1 MVVEYRV
8 CVSFRGIY
16 TDVESVDA
24 GGRVYRRMF
33 DGDRT
38 VHVREV
44 GEYVSNYVRCVH
56 CFLRGIEFPLVG
68 GVDSIGVG
76 LRRSVSIGIGANNI
90 KLRKA
95 QNEFDNDVVLRVAGV
110 FCFFIGSIYNSR
122 GTEIFRQRHGSE
134 HKSTAHF
141 ALERVYG
148 VRVEHGGIFVNRED
162 IGVNDERRRS
172 GQRLVVDFH

>member
-1 MVVEYRV
+1 MTN
-8 CVSFRGIY
+8 Y
-16 TDVESVDA
+16 TFTNDWFSEDNGEPV
-24 GGRVYRRMF
+24 
-33 DGDRT
+33 
-38 VHVREV
+38 VREFDK
-44 GEYVSNYVRCVH
+44 
-56 CFLRGIEFPLVG
+56 FLSCYKDKPCKFLEIGSYEGMSAIWMLDNVLTHQ
-68 GVDSIGVG
+68 DSRLWCIDAWAEWTGDAFSTFV
-76 LRRSVSIGIGANNI
+76 NNI

-110 FCFFIGSIYNSR
+110 FCFSIGSIYNSR

-172 GQRLVVDFH
+172 GQRLVADFH